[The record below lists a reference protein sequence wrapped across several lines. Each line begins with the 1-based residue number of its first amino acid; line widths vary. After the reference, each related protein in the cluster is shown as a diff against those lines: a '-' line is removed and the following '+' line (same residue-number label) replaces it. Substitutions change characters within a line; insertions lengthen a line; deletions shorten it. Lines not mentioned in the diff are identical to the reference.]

1 MANIKSALKRI
12 EITKKRTRINA
23 SRKSAMKTAIK
34 RFEQSLASGEAEQ
47 IQASF
52 RNAVKMIDK
61 MASKGLIHKNNAA
74 RKKSSLYRKLNQFNQ
89 ASNQ

>member
-1 MANIKSALKRI
+1 MANVKSAIKRI
-12 EITKKRTRINA
+12 EIAKKRARINA

-34 RFEQSLASGEAEQ
+34 RFEQSLTSGEQAK

-52 RNAVKMIDK
+52 KHAVKTIDS

-74 RKKSSLYRKLNQFNQ
+74 RKKSSLYRKLQQVN
-89 ASNQ
+89 S